1 MNHSRRPSALA
12 WLGLAV
18 ALGGC
23 SKAPTP
29 GTAEGAAPV
38 PVAPAAAAHD
48 DPRPAGAPV
57 VPAALGPGEAPAA
70 AQDAAECAV
79 APSDPAVSADG
90 SSKLDVERFARD
102 DQRSALDRELEFI
115 DPTLDGFDTE
125 VLNSSGGK
133 VLSTLAQGL
142 TGTIPPEVLEQH
154 VAPEFEC
161 GSLRLGEPRRRYAAD
176 GLEIEVGQR
185 GEAVFRGREGL
196 ADAMRE
202 LGRSFVQHSDEGAG
216 DEHGE
221 AQHDLHTKFKIAKVE
236 VLSDTVATTGLIYLA
251 TGSGASGPVQQD
263 GHWLVRWDTTEG
275 YGSPRLLG
283 IEVEDF
289 AETTVPRS
297 LFSDCT
303 ESAFADP
310 AVFERVLHGIQSWWG
325 RIDTGMG
332 FSLYGDYALALGDV
346 DGDGLDD
353 VYVCQP
359 GSLPNLLLRHL
370 PDGTLQDISAGS
382 GTDYL
387 DDTPSA
393 VFADFDNDGRQD
405 LLLASLLTLDVLAGD
420 GTGKFR
426 LAGVHP
432 TDNAVS
438 LSVADYDADGLLD
451 VYVCRYSST
460 NRGTG
465 AGDTIYDSDQG
476 KPNVLLHNEGSFQF
490 RDATEESG
498 ISHNNNRFSF
508 SGVWE
513 DYDDDGD
520 LDLYVAN
527 DFGRNNLYRNEGG
540 RFRDVAGE
548 VGAEDM
554 AAGMGVTW
562 GDYDLDG
569 NVDLYVSNMFS
580 SAGGRIV
587 DKARIEELAGAD
599 AVAPL
604 ARFAKGNTLLR
615 NRGDGTFDDVSFQA
629 GVTMGRWSWGGE
641 FVDVNNDAWLD
652 LMVPNGFVTNVDP
665 SDL

>member
-1 MNHSRRPSALA
+1 
-12 WLGLAV
+12 
-18 ALGGC
+18 LGGC
-23 SKAPTP
+23 SKDPAP
-29 GTAEGAAPV
+29 EAAPATV
-38 PVAPAAAAHD
+38 PTLTAVPAPAAHE
-48 DPRPAGAPV
+48 DPRGAAAV
-57 VPAALGPGEAPAA
+57 VPAALDAGPAA
-70 AQDAAECAV
+70 APAQDGAECAV
-79 APSDPAVSADG
+79 APADPAAADG
-90 SSKLDVERFARD
+90 ASTLDVERFARG
-102 DQRSALDRELEFI
+102 DQRSALERELEFI

-133 VLSTLAQGL
+133 VLSTLAQGM
-142 TGTIPPEVLEQH
+142 TGTLAPDVLERH
-154 VAPEFEC
+154 VSSEFAC
-161 GSLRLGEPRRRYAAD
+161 ASLRLGEPRRRYAED

-185 GEAVFRGREGL
+185 AEATFHGREGL
-196 ADAMRE
+196 AQAMRE
-202 LGRSFVQHSDEGAG
+202 LGSSFVQHAAG
-216 DEHGE
+216 GGEEHGE

-236 VLSDTVATTGLIYLA
+236 VLSPTVATTGLIYLA

-263 GHWLVRWDTTEG
+263 GHWLVRWDTTDG

-289 AETTVPRS
+289 AETTVRRS
-297 LFSDCT
+297 LFGDCT

-310 AVFERVLHGIQSWWG
+310 AVFERIRHGIQSWWG
-325 RIDTGMG
+325 RIDSGMG

-359 GSLPNLLLRHL
+359 GSLPNLLLRHR
-370 PDGTLQDISAGS
+370 PDGTLEDISAGS

-405 LLLASLLTLDVLAGD
+405 LLLAHLLGIDVLAGD
-420 GTGKFR
+420 GAGKFR

-476 KPNVLLHNEGSFQF
+476 KPNVLLHNEGSFAF

-527 DFGRNNLYRNEGG
+527 DFGRNNLYRNERG

-569 NVDLYVSNMFS
+569 KVDLYVSNMFS

-587 DKARIEELAGAD
+587 DKERIQELAGAD

-615 NRGDGTFDDVSFQA
+615 NRGDGTFEDTSFQA